1 MEQFDFKR
9 RFVLKGIGAF
19 GVAPVLVA
27 CGGGGSNGSSGSSS
41 GGSSGGKGVVPD
53 PSNNSSGTPSA
64 ACATGGSIPLYIDA
78 SVAATGIPADVPIFA
93 YITGL
98 VPFPGQTG
106 AVQNGTCY
114 WYKNLATNG
123 QGGSRVGPVA
133 MAMADNSQPS
143 GVNNPNPVCGLSGVT
158 SQTNYPVAWADYS
171 IQLNR
176 DCATLVADLA
186 DFNSTNM
193 PDIGS
198 GTGAFSG
205 RIWFSVGTP
214 IIPFSPN
221 ATMTSPTTSTTVVSG
236 YSTPTAVTGVGGYCL
251 YDCLEFSWTPSTSLL
266 YLDATQV
273 DMFGFPVS
281 YYMNGNTSSQQG
293 VYNKKRSAIIQALAA
308 LPSPFNNNMP
318 VPTTGVAAGT
328 YPATALTGGYL
339 RAYSAGQYLA
349 YNSVTSTYFNSVIA
363 AAVNTWTNTPLAVT
377 CSSNAIQPTYWGKA
391 GALTSQGYTLNF
403 YNNQAC
409 TGSPAFTFND
419 LSSNTVISCSGSMT
433 TGSTDA
439 KNTGKAI
446 LAGFNRG
453 VITGST
459 TTLNIDVI
467 GGTPPLYLQSAYTPP
482 LSENYKVTTD
492 NPWAFTFHQASSSTL
507 AYGFAFDDVGEQS
520 DTLQQS
526 GTTSV
531 NIQLGMFS

>member
-9 RFVLKGIGAF
+9 RFVLKGIGAAGL
-19 GVAPVLVA
+19 GVAVSA
-27 CGGGGSNGSSGSSS
+27 CGGGGSNGGSSGSAS

-53 PSNNSSGTPSA
+53 PTNNSSGTASA
-64 ACATGGSIPLYIDA
+64 SCATGYTIPLYIDA

-98 VPFPGQTG
+98 VPFPGQSG
-106 AVQNGTCY
+106 ATQNGTCY
-114 WYKNLATNG
+114 WYQNNTTNG
-123 QGGSRVGPVA
+123 QGGSTRRAQA
-133 MAMADNSQPS
+133 MTMADNSQPS

-158 SQTNYPVAWADYS
+158 SQSNYPDPWADYS
-171 IQLNR
+171 IQLDR
-176 DCATLVADLA
+176 TCATLVADLA
-186 DFNSTNM
+186 DFNSLQ
-193 PDIGS
+193 DIGS
-198 GTGAFSG
+198 GNGAFSG

-214 IIPFSPN
+214 KIPFTPN
-221 ATMTSPTTSTTVVSG
+221 TTAVSPTTGATVVTQ
-236 YSTPTAVTGVGGYCL
+236 YATPTAVTGVGGYCL
-251 YDCLEFSWTPSTSLL
+251 YDCLEFSWTPSTSLI

-281 YYMNGNTSSQQG
+281 YYMNGNQSSQQG

-328 YPATALTGGYL
+328 YPAAAYTGGYL
-339 RAYSAGQYLA
+339 RAFSAGQYLSL
-349 YNSVTSTYFNSVIA
+349 NNLTSNYFSSVIS

-377 CSSNAIQPTYWGKA
+377 CSSNTTQPTYWGKA

-419 LSSNTVISCSGSMT
+419 LSSNTIISCSGSMT
-433 TGSTDA
+433 TGTTDA

-492 NPWAFTFHQASSSTL
+492 NPWSFTFHQASSSTL

-531 NIQLGMFS
+531 NIQIGMFS

>member
-9 RFVLKGIGAF
+9 RFVLKGIGAAGV
-19 GVAPVLVA
+19 GVAVA
-27 CGGGGSNGSSGSSS
+27 ACGGGGGSNGSPGGSSG

-53 PSNNSSGTPSA
+53 PSNNSSGTPTA

-78 SVAATGIPADVPIFA
+78 SVAATGIPAEYDVYA

-106 AVQNGTCY
+106 QVQNGQCY
-114 WYKNLATNG
+114 WYQNNTTAG
-123 QGGSRVGPVA
+123 QGGTSRSLVA
-133 MAMADNSQPS
+133 MSMGENLQPS
-143 GVNNPNPVCGLSGVT
+143 GVNNPNPVCGLSGAT
-158 SQTNYPVAWADYS
+158 SQTNYPNMWADYS
-171 IQLNR
+171 IKLDR
-176 DCATLVADLA
+176 TCATLVADLA
-186 DFNSTNM
+186 DFNSAVGG
-193 PDIGS
+193 GS

-205 RIWFSVGTP
+205 RIWFSVGAP
-214 IIPFSPN
+214 KIPFSPN
-221 ATMTSPTTSTTVVSG
+221 ATGTSPSTGQTVVTG
-236 YSTPTAVTGVGGYCL
+236 YATPTAVTGVGGYCL
-251 YDCLEFSWTPSTSLL
+251 YDCLEFSWTPSTSLI

-281 YYMNGNTSSQQG
+281 YYMNGNQSSQQG
-293 VYNKKRSAIIQALAA
+293 VYNKKRSAIINALAA

-318 VPTTGVAAGT
+318 VPTAGVAAGT
-328 YPATALTGGYL
+328 YPAVAGSYL
-339 RAYSAGQYLA
+339 RAYSGGQYLA
-349 YNSVTSTYFNSVIA
+349 YNNVTSTYFNGAIA
-363 AAVNTWTNTPLAVT
+363 AAVNTWTNTPVAVT
-377 CSSNAIQPTYWGKA
+377 CSSNVTQPTYWGKA
-391 GALTSQGYTLNF
+391 GALTSQGYTMNF

-409 TGSPAFTFND
+409 TGSPAFTFTD
-419 LSSNTVISCSGSMT
+419 LSSNSIISCSGSMT
-433 TGSTDA
+433 TSTNADA
-439 KNTGKAI
+439 LNTGKAI

-459 TTLNIDVI
+459 TVLNIDVI
-467 GGTPPLYLQSAYTPP
+467 GGTAPLYLQSAYTPP

-492 NPWAFTFHQASSSTL
+492 NPWSFTFHQASSSTL
-507 AYGFAFDDVGEQS
+507 AYGFAFDDVGQQS

>member
-205 RIWFSVGTP
+205 RIWFSVGAP

-221 ATMTSPTTSTTVVSG
+221 ATMTSPTTSATVVSG